1 MKDGILDCYSSWWRG
16 LGVEKTFQMMF
27 LSRNLCY
34 LWKIQTVDGCRLN
47 TRPNFFHHLEEI
59 FFHKH
64 SDIDNITMILGVL
77 ELLNNF
83 WLFLAFNDHFWPF
96 MPIFS
101 LFQPIRSTFF
111 VSMFKVSVSSTVEI
125 QERLINAHIVK
136 Y

>member
-1 MKDGILDCYSSWWRG
+1 
-16 LGVEKTFQMMF
+16 
-27 LSRNLCY
+27 
-34 LWKIQTVDGCRLN
+34 
-47 TRPNFFHHLEEI
+47 
-59 FFHKH
+59 
-64 SDIDNITMILGVL
+64 MILGVL